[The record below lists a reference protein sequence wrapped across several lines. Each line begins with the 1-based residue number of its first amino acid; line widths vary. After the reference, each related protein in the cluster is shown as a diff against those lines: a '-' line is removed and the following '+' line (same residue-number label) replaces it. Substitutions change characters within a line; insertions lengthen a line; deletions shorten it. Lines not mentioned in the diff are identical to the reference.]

1 MNMLISQIMTPD
13 VIVASPNDSLRE
25 AAEVMAQHDLG
36 ILPICE
42 NDQLIGMLSDRDITV
57 RAAAKGLSL
66 EETKISQLL
75 GTEARY
81 VFDDQTTEYAASYMN
96 EYQVRRLPVLNRDNR
111 LVGIISL
118 ADLAL
123 SDDTSATL
131 ALNGISQ
138 PG

>member
-1 MNMLISQIMTPD
+1 MLISQIMTPD
-13 VIVASPNDSLRE
+13 VIVASPDDTLRE
-25 AAEVMAQHDLG
+25 AAELMAEHDLG

-42 NDQLIGMLSDRDITV
+42 GEQLIGMLSDRDITI
-57 RAAAKGLSL
+57 RAVARGLSL
-66 EETKISQLL
+66 EETKVSELL

-123 SDDTSATL
+123 SDDTSAIM
-131 ALNGISQ
+131 ALGGISQ
-138 PG
+138 PA

>member
-1 MNMLISQIMTPD
+1 MLISQIMTPD
-13 VIVASPNDSLRE
+13 VIVASPDDTLRE
-25 AAEVMAQHDLG
+25 AAELMAEHDLG

-42 NDQLIGMLSDRDITV
+42 GEQLIDMLSDRDITI
-57 RAAAKGLSL
+57 RAVARGLSL
-66 EETKISQLL
+66 EETKVSELL

-123 SDDTSATL
+123 SDDTSAIM
-131 ALNGISQ
+131 ALGGISQ
-138 PG
+138 PA

>member
-1 MNMLISQIMTPD
+1 MLISQIMTPE
-13 VIVASPNDSLRE
+13 VIVASPDHTLRD
-25 AAEVMAQHDLG
+25 AAELMAEHDLG

-42 NDQLIGMLSDRDITV
+42 NEQLIGMLSDRDITI
-57 RAAAKGLSL
+57 RAAARGLSL
-66 EETKISQLL
+66 EDTTISQLL

-96 EYQVRRLPVLNRDNR
+96 EYQVRRLPVLNRESS

-123 SDDTSATL
+123 SDDTSAMM
-131 ALNGISQ
+131 ALSGISQ
-138 PG
+138 PA